1 MNSEKSFLSTSF
13 QASVPKFDK
22 VPWPGEASLRNKP
35 LVLSLPKRSPHSY
48 AIFPTSSKDMNLSIL
63 FHVPDVFSKVRKNQN
78 NSMLLPNKP
87 LCSTCQEISMI
98 QSRPLRIPDG
108 LKLSFKNFVS
118 HRTMSLP
125 QPQTQTFPKPS
136 RDDIPTESIH
146 YKLPI
151 LGPRTAVFHGL
162 LSDAYKSLQEM
173 EQTSLLRKEPTGKT
187 VRTRCLGSER
197 PHHASL

>member
-1 MNSEKSFLSTSF
+1 MEKTELK
-13 QASVPKFDK
+13 ASVPKFDK

-63 FHVPDVFSKVRKNQN
+63 FHVPDVFSK
-78 NSMLLPNKP
+78 
-87 LCSTCQEISMI
+87 I